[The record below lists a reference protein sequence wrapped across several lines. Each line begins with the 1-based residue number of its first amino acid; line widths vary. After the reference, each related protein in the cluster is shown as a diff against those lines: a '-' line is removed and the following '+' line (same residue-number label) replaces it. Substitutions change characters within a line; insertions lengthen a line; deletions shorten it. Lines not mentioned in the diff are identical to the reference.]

1 MKLIKAAVL
10 AGAAGGA
17 AEIAWVGAYSSVSS
31 TSGLEVARAV
41 TSTIMPAAGALAI
54 APWLGIAIHM
64 GLSLALGLL
73 LAKLLLGFVRGAIMT
88 GALAALACVWALNF
102 LLVLPV
108 VNPALVAL
116 MPLAVTLASK
126 LLFGAALGWTLK
138 RCAA

>member
-17 AEIAWVGAYSSVSS
+17 AEIAWVGAYSSVSA
-31 TSGLEVARAV
+31 TRGLEVAGAV
-41 TSTIMPAAGALAI
+41 TSTIMPAAGGLAA
-54 APWLGIAIHM
+54 APWLGIVIHM
-64 GLSLALGLL
+64 VLSVALGLL
-73 LAKLLLGFVRGAIMT
+73 LAKLLLGFIRGAIVT

-102 LLVLPV
+102 LVVLPV
-108 VNPALVAL
+108 LNPAFLTL